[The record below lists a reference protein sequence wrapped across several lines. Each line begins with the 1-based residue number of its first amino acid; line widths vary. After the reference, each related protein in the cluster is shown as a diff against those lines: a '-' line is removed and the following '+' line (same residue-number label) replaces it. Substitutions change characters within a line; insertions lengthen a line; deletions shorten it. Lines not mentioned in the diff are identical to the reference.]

1 MRQIRV
7 GIGYDI
13 HRLEEGH
20 RLILGGVEIPFEK
33 GLLGWSDADV
43 IVHAV
48 IDALLGAAGLGDI
61 GTWFPPGDQK
71 YRSISSL
78 ILLQETR
85 KTLIDQGWQIVN
97 IDVSIVA
104 EEPKLAPFI
113 DKMRKQFAQTLGIEE
128 QRIGLKATTS
138 EGLGPVGRGEAIA
151 AHAAVLIE
159 ETK

>member
-113 DKMRKQFAQTLGIEE
+113 NKMRKQFAQTLGIEE
-128 QRIGLKATTS
+128 QHIGLKATTS

-151 AHAAVLIE
+151 AHAAALIE
-159 ETK
+159 EIK

>member
-138 EGLGPVGRGEAIA
+138 EGLGPVGQGEAIA
-151 AHAAVLIE
+151 AHAAALIE
-159 ETK
+159 EVK

>member
-151 AHAAVLIE
+151 AHAAALIE

>member
-7 GIGYDI
+7 GLGYDI

-85 KTLIDQGWQIVN
+85 KTLIDRGWQIVN

-138 EGLGPVGRGEAIA
+138 EGLGPVGQGEAIA
-151 AHAAVLIE
+151 AHAAALIE
-159 ETK
+159 EVK